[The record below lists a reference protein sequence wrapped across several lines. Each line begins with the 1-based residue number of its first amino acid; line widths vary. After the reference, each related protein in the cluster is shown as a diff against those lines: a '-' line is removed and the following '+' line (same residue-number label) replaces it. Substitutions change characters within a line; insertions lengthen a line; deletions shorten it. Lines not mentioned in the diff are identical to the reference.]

1 LCSFFFQITIEGY
14 FKENTLKGRH
24 FEDLH
29 HTEKIY
35 RTALCALVWPT

>member
-1 LCSFFFQITIEGY
+1 LCSFFFFQITIEGY

-35 RTALCALVWPT
+35 RTALLI